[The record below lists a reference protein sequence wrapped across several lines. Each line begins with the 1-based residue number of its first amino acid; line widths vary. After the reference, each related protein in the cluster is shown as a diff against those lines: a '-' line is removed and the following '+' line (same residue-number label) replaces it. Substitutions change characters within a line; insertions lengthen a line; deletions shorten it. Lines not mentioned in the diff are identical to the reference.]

1 MDEKQVQQK
10 YLEFQIIEQQMKEY
24 QQELMNLQAQLNEL
38 TNLEESLKEIEK
50 SKDKNEILT
59 ALSPGIFVKTE
70 LKNNKE
76 VLMNVGSNVVVPKT
90 IAETIGIVKDQSLK
104 IQAIAHK
111 LEQDLQLFAQHA
123 VSLQQELQELLSRK

>member
-24 QQELMNLQAQLNEL
+24 QQELMNLQAQSNEL

-76 VLMNVGSNVVVPKT
+76 ILMNVGSNVVVPKT
-90 IAETIGIVKDQSLK
+90 IAETIEIVKDQALK

-123 VSLQQELQELLSRK
+123 SSLQQELQELLSKK

>member
-24 QQELMNLQAQLNEL
+24 QQELMTLQAQSNEL

-59 ALSPGIFVKTE
+59 ALSPGIFIKTE
-70 LKNNKE
+70 LKNSKE

-90 IAETIGIVKDQSLK
+90 IAETIEIVKDQALK

-123 VSLQQELQELLSRK
+123 SSLQQELQELLSKK

>member
-24 QQELMNLQAQLNEL
+24 QQELMTLQAQSNEL

-59 ALSPGIFVKTE
+59 ALSSGIFIKTE
-70 LKNNKE
+70 LKNSKE

-90 IAETIGIVKDQSLK
+90 IAETIEIVKDQALK

-123 VSLQQELQELLSRK
+123 SSLQQELQELLSKK

>member
-24 QQELMNLQAQLNEL
+24 QQELMTLQAQSNEL

-59 ALSPGIFVKTE
+59 ALSP
-70 LKNNKE
+70 
-76 VLMNVGSNVVVPKT
+76 
-90 IAETIGIVKDQSLK
+90 
-104 IQAIAHK
+104 
-111 LEQDLQLFAQHA
+111 
-123 VSLQQELQELLSRK
+123 

>member
-24 QQELMNLQAQLNEL
+24 QQELMTLQAQLNEL
-38 TNLEESLKEIEK
+38 TSLEESLKEIEK

-90 IAETIGIVKDQSLK
+90 IAETIEIVKDQSLK

-123 VSLQQELQELLSRK
+123 VSLQQELQGLLSKK

>member
-38 TNLEESLKEIEK
+38 TSLEESLKEIEK

-76 VLMNVGSNVVVPKT
+76 ILMNVGSNVVVPKT
-90 IAETIGIVKDQSLK
+90 IAETIEIIKDQSLK

-123 VSLQQELQELLSRK
+123 GSLQQELQELLSKK